1 MEQSTA
7 RIRRINNAVI
17 PLTVIHLP
25 STYIMCEKHNTPMP
39 DFNAKYLA
47 TGSYIPNK
55 RKPQH
60 MNMQI
65 TNTNANAAQNRL
77 ADAIIISSEQP
88 LNQQQGDTTC
98 HAGGKHSPTPTSAVP
113 DTLYAALML
122 AVKLEEERLA
132 LISLVE
138 SLEEECDRKAEKTE
152 FYDYLTNT
160 DELFNTTVA
169 AKTMGIGKTTF
180 RQLLRALKVLMP
192 SGNKKNLP
200 YQKHI
205 NAGRLAVKW
214 IPVVNRQTGERR
226 YIPVPLFTGKG
237 LIWIKQLI
245 ERNSYY
251 A

>member
-1 MEQSTA
+1 MRENNST
-7 RIRRINNAVI
+7 
-17 PLTVIHLP
+17 
-25 STYIMCEKHNTPMP
+25 STP

-55 RKPQH
+55 RNPQH
-60 MNMQI
+60 MNMQN
-65 TNTNANAAQNRL
+65 TNTAQNRL
-77 ADAIIISSEQP
+77 ADAIIIPSERPLTQQP
-88 LNQQQGDTTC
+88 GDTTC
-98 HAGGKHSPTPTSAVP
+98 DAGWKHSPKPISSLP
-113 DTLYAALML
+113 DTLYGALLL

-132 LISLVE
+132 LVSLVE
-138 SLEEECDRKAEKTE
+138 SLEEECDRKSEQTE

-180 RQLLRALKVLMP
+180 RQLLRTLKVLMP
-192 SGNKKNLP
+192 SGHKKNLP

-214 IPVVNRQTGERR
+214 IQVVNRQTGERK
-226 YIPVPLFTGKG
+226 YTAIPLFTGKG

-245 ERNSYY
+245 EKYHHF